1 MAFMALRSRRI
12 LPTISTLVN
21 NHFAVSSFARLPE
34 PPLNSTTS
42 PVVQFQSRLFRSSP
56 ISMLC
61 STSPV
66 NEEKVEEKIN
76 PNDIIFAGCDYNH
89 WLITID
95 FPKDPKPTAEEMVET
110 YVQTCA
116 KGLNISEEEAKKRIY
131 ACSTTTYKG
140 FQAVMTEE
148 ESEQFRALPNVIF
161 ILPDSYIDHVK
172 KEYGGDKYLN
182 GTIIPRPLPPQQN
195 RFQGQTDRNMGRGRD
210 DRSYRPPR
218 SYAQQNRGNYPP
230 QGGMHNSRSDAPAR
244 GSERTTEDK
253 KQLAATS
260 AAISDPKQKTNN
272 ELKNYTQL
280 QPNQSPGTRQCP
292 QTHDSAVKSP
302 AAKPKRHNHQSD
314 QQRHHRHRPN
324 HPSKHNR
331 PHHIHQT
338 TVSIHPL
345 PQNSNTKLQLQHP
358 CQALQQ
364 PLPDPQIHEEKAK
377 LSPRGQLEG
386 EDKWRKRGNKN
397 RCGETDKEGG
407 GEKERGDRGKVN
419 QAVDGWQRREI
430 KS

>member
-42 PVVQFQSRLFRSSP
+42 PGRSISVSSVQIVSDINALFY
-56 ISMLC
+56 
-61 STSPV
+61 V
-66 NEEKVEEKIN
+66 
-76 PNDIIFAGCDYNH
+76 AGCDYNH

-95 FPKDPKPTAEEMVET
+95 FPKDPKPTAEEMIET

-172 KEYGGDKYLN
+172 KEYGGDKYVN
-182 GTIIPRPLPPQQN
+182 GTIIPRPPPPQQN

-218 SYAQQNRGNYPP
+218 SYAQQNRRNYPP
-230 QGGMHNSRSDAPAR
+230 QGGMQNSGPDAPAR
-244 GSERTTEDK
+244 VGD
-253 KQLAATS
+253 
-260 AAISDPKQKTNN
+260 
-272 ELKNYTQL
+272 YG
-280 QPNQSPGTRQCP
+280 PG
-292 QTHDSAVKSP
+292 DF
-302 AAKPKRHNHQSD
+302 
-314 QQRHHRHRPN
+314 
-324 HPSKHNR
+324 
-331 PHHIHQT
+331 
-338 TVSIHPL
+338 
-345 PQNSNTKLQLQHP
+345 
-358 CQALQQ
+358 
-364 PLPDPQIHEEKAK
+364 
-377 LSPRGQLEG
+377 GQ
-386 EDKWRKRGNKN
+386 
-397 RCGETDKEGG
+397 
-407 GEKERGDRGKVN
+407 
-419 QAVDGWQRREI
+419 
-430 KS
+430 

>member
-21 NHFAVSSFARLPE
+21 NHFA

-172 KEYGGDKYLN
+172 KEYGGDKYVN
-182 GTIIPRPLPPQQN
+182 GTIIPRPPPPQQN

-218 SYAQQNRGNYPP
+218 SYAQQNRRNYPP
-230 QGGMHNSRSDAPAR
+230 QGGVQNSGPDAPAR
-244 GSERTTEDK
+244 VGDYGPGDFDIKFLQKEARQLKSRQGITEDLKSRIMHLAGNSELLHFASRQGSERTIDDR
-253 KQLAATS
+253 KQLAA
-260 AAISDPKQKTNN
+260 
-272 ELKNYTQL
+272 
-280 QPNQSPGTRQCP
+280 
-292 QTHDSAVKSP
+292 
-302 AAKPKRHNHQSD
+302 
-314 QQRHHRHRPN
+314 
-324 HPSKHNR
+324 
-331 PHHIHQT
+331 
-338 TVSIHPL
+338 
-345 PQNSNTKLQLQHP
+345 
-358 CQALQQ
+358 
-364 PLPDPQIHEEKAK
+364 
-377 LSPRGQLEG
+377 
-386 EDKWRKRGNKN
+386 
-397 RCGETDKEGG
+397 
-407 GEKERGDRGKVN
+407 
-419 QAVDGWQRREI
+419 
-430 KS
+430 